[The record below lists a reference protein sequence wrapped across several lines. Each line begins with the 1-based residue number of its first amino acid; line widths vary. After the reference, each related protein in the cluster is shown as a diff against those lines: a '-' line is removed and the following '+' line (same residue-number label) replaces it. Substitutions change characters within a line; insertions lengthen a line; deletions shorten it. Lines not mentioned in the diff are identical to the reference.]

1 MSVLIL
7 SSLYWHHVARSG
19 DKNQDSAQNA
29 GVHNQGPA
37 ISPQF
42 GESAGKE
49 NLGYLW
55 AADSTVYRR
64 LFEAYPKLNQIN
76 FLMLTECWSRN
87 LPFFYPL
94 DLITYLKALVF
105 IPKAVSWTLPAHLKK
120 KQSVGVIRQCY
131 AHLRF
136 PLRDF

>member
-55 AADSTVYRR
+55 AADSTAYRIR
-64 LFEAYPKLNQIN
+64 SSRFEADPKLNEIN
-76 FLMLTECWSRN
+76 F
-87 LPFFYPL
+87 
-94 DLITYLKALVF
+94 
-105 IPKAVSWTLPAHLKK
+105 
-120 KQSVGVIRQCY
+120 
-131 AHLRF
+131 
-136 PLRDF
+136 